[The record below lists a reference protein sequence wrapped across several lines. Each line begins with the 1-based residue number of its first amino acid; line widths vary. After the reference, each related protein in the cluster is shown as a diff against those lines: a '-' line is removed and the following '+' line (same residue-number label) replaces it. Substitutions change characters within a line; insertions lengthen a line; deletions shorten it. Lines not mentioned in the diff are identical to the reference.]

1 MSTVSISTAIRIS
14 LMVLFVLALF
24 GFLGLID
31 PYIAMRPA
39 DIWPGLEFWRM
50 FSYPVG
56 YNFGGLLI
64 GAIAFSQP
72 GEEVEGM
79 LGKRRFGIAL
89 LLITLFVSSLY
100 LLLFFE
106 QPGPSLAGPQN
117 LALFVMVGYVYLF
130 PASSVRIFFFNVR
143 SKILLL
149 CMVLFAV
156 AATIFEISRG
166 ASFLV
171 FLGEGGVGLI
181 LGGAWFHLVYQKYPV
196 LLGPLRAISG
206 AGKKKVTEEKK
217 RPVAP
222 SRSTY
227 RSSRPA
233 APNASGEGVSDEERL
248 DAILE
253 QISRKGYESLGTDDR
268 RFLDEYSSRL

>member
-1 MSTVSISTAIRIS
+1 MSTVSISTAIRIA
-14 LMVLFVLALF
+14 LIVLFVLALF
-24 GFLGLID
+24 GLLGLID
-31 PYIAMRPA
+31 AYLAMRPA
-39 DIWPGLEFWRM
+39 DIWPGMEFWRM
-50 FSYPVG
+50 FTYPIG

-64 GAIAFSQP
+64 GAITFSQP
-72 GEEVEGM
+72 GEEIEGM

-89 LLITLFVSSLY
+89 LLITLLVSSLY
-100 LLLFFE
+100 LLFFFE
-106 QPGPSLAGPQN
+106 QPGPRLAGPQN

-149 CMVLFAV
+149 LMVLFAV
-156 AATIFEISRG
+156 GSAAFRISG
-166 ASFLV
+166 GESFLV
-171 FLGEGGVGLI
+171 FLGEGGAGLL
-181 LGGAWFHLVYQKYPV
+181 LGALWFHFVYQKYPV
-196 LLGPLRAISG
+196 LLGPLRALSG
-206 AGKKKVTEEKK
+206 AGKKKMEEKK
-217 RPVAP
+217 RPVAA

-233 APNASGEGVSDEERL
+233 APGTSGESISDEERL